1 MSLDTLFDALKYRIE
16 VDQHG
21 TRRYYNS
28 ADQLHRVEGPAVEYT
43 DGTKVWLINGRRQRE
58 DGPALIMSD
67 GTQMWFRNGSA
78 HRIDGPAVICANG
91 NVSWYLS
98 GNRLTQ
104 QEFNS
109 CIKSGE
115 YNEP

>member
-1 MSLDTLFDALKYRIE
+1 MIHDALIEALSGTIETTRTGAIIYR
-16 VDQHG
+16 
-21 TRRYYNS
+21 NS
-28 ADQLHRVEGPAVEYT
+28 RGQRHRVGGPAVI
-43 DGTKVWLINGRRQRE
+43 L
-58 DGPALIMSD
+58 SD
-67 GTQMWFRNGSA
+67 GTQMWFRNGFA

>member
-1 MSLDTLFDALKYRIE
+1 MSHDALVEALSGTIETLDDGSTIYRNNA
-16 VDQHG
+16 G
-21 TRRYYNS
+21 
-28 ADQLHRVEGPAVEYT
+28 APHRVC
-43 DGTKVWLINGRRQRE
+43 
-58 DGPALIMSD
+58 GPALIMSD

>member
-1 MSLDTLFDALKYRIE
+1 MITDTTYQEHDVFEALKGKVVVTEAGTY
-16 VDQHG
+16 QH
-21 TRRYYNS
+21 YN
-28 ADQLHRVEGPAVEYT
+28 AGGQLHRLG
-43 DGTKVWLINGRRQRE
+43 
-58 DGPALIMSD
+58 GPALIMSD
-67 GTQMWFRNGSA
+67 GTQMWFRNGFA
-78 HRIDGPAVICANG
+78 HCIDGPAVICANG
-91 NVSWYLS
+91 NVIWYLS

>member
-1 MSLDTLFDALKYRIE
+1 MTTDTDVFEALKYHIE
-16 VDQHG
+16 VDQYG

-28 ADQLHRVEGPAVEYT
+28 AGKLHRLG
-43 DGTKVWLINGRRQRE
+43 
-58 DGPALIMSD
+58 GPALIMSD

-109 CIKSGE
+109 CIDSGE
-115 YNEP
+115 YNES

>member
-1 MSLDTLFDALKYRIE
+1 MSQDDLIDALSSSILTD
-16 VDQHG
+16 VDNN
-21 TRRYYNS
+21 RFYVNS
-28 ADQLHRVEGPAVEYT
+28 AGKLHRLG
-43 DGTKVWLINGRRQRE
+43 
-58 DGPALIMSD
+58 GPALIMSD